1 MKALKLGLIINPI
14 AGIGGPTGLKG
25 SDGVETVGEAF
36 SRGGIKRIYE
46 RVEIV
51 LSALGSFSDKIELH
65 TIPGPMGAELCEKLG
80 WIIQVHEMAVP
91 METTSSHT
99 REAVR
104 LLQDA
109 NLDLLIFAGGDG
121 TARDVLEDL
130 KESQSILGIPGGVKM
145 HSGVFANNPMG
156 AAKIIIRMIKG
167 ELLNLMKAEVR
178 DIDEDAFR
186 LGIVRS
192 QYFGECWVPEEVQ
205 HIQAVKSGSANVDEV
220 IIEDIAA
227 AVIEDMISDCYYLI
241 GSGSTCAAVMNQ
253 LEIENTLLGVDV
265 IFNNQSVLV
274 DAHEKQLF
282 EFCSAQ
288 LGKAK
293 FKILITVI
301 GGQGHI
307 FGRGNQQLSPRLLR
321 IIGLENIDIIASEEK
336 LGAIHNRLL
345 VDTGDKYLDESL
357 AGYRRVRTGF
367 DSSVL
372 CKVVS

>member
-1 MKALKLGLIINPI
+1 
-14 AGIGGPTGLKG
+14 
-25 SDGVETVGEAF
+25 
-36 SRGGIKRIYE
+36 
-46 RVEIV
+46 
-51 LSALGSFSDKIELH
+51 
-65 TIPGPMGAELCEKLG
+65 
-80 WIIQVHEMAVP
+80 
-91 METTSSHT
+91 
-99 REAVR
+99 
-104 LLQDA
+104 
-109 NLDLLIFAGGDG
+109 
-121 TARDVLEDL
+121 
-130 KESQSILGIPGGVKM
+130 
-145 HSGVFANNPMG
+145 MG

>member
-1 MKALKLGLIINPI
+1 MKPLKLGLIINPI

-25 SDGVETVGEAF
+25 SDGVETLAEAI
-36 SRGGIKRIYE
+36 SRGGIKRIYA
-46 RVEIV
+46 RVDIV
-51 LSALGSFSDKIELH
+51 LSALRSFSDRIELH

-80 WIIQVHEMAVP
+80 WKIQVHEMAVP
-91 METTSSHT
+91 LETNSSHT
-99 REAVR
+99 CEAVR

-109 NLDLLIFAGGDG
+109 NLDLLMFAGGDG

-167 ELLNLMKAEVR
+167 DLLNLMRAEVR

-205 HIQAVKSGSANVDEV
+205 HIQAVKSGNVTVDEI

-227 AVIEDMISDCYYLI
+227 AVIDDMISDCYYII

-253 LEIENTLLGVDV
+253 LGIDNTLLGVDI
-265 IFNNQSVLV
+265 IFNKQLVLA

-282 EFCSAQ
+282 EFCSARI
-288 LGKAK
+288 GKAK

-321 IIGLENIDIIASEEK
+321 TIGLDNIDIIASEEK
-336 LGAIHNRLL
+336 LDAIDNRLL

-357 AGYRRVRTGF
+357 SGYHRVRTGF

-372 CKVVS
+372 CKVYF